1 MKKIID
7 ELTES
12 NDWIMV
18 EVKMKISTFTKQF
31 NSSVSN
37 FYRTL
42 SNSPRMF
49 MNTTYRSFFK
59 KNFCEGFYR
68 SSIQQNDVS
77 IILFLKSSNLI
88 PIVKLTRE
96 LILRIKKLVL
106 VPVIISHP
114 NCMSETDKQLM
125 TSKDG
130 MKNYQKI
137 LSTYQKGRI

>member
-1 MKKIID
+1 MMKILD
-7 ELTES
+7 ELMEN

-18 EVKMKISTFTKQF
+18 EIKLKISTFTKQF

-42 SNSPRMF
+42 SNSPRVF

-59 KNFCEGFYR
+59 KNFGEGFYR

-77 IILFLKSSNLI
+77 IILFLKSKRITPLD
-88 PIVKLTRE
+88 KLTRE
-96 LILRIKKLVL
+96 LTLRIKKLVL
-106 VPVIISHP
+106 VPVIISKP
-114 NCMSETDKQLM
+114 DCMSETDKQLLS
-125 TSKDG
+125 SKDG
-130 MKNYQKI
+130 LKNYQKI

>member
-1 MKKIID
+1 MTKIID
-7 ELTES
+7 QLMES
-12 NDWIMV
+12 QVWIMV
-18 EVKMKISTFTKQF
+18 EVRMKISSFTKQF

-68 SSIQQNDVS
+68 SSILQNDVS
-77 IILFLKSSNLI
+77 VIFFLKSTENL
-88 PIVKLTRE
+88 PLDKLTRE
-96 LILRIKKLVL
+96 LTLRIKKLVL
-106 VPVIISHP
+106 VPVVISHP
-114 NCMSETDKQLM
+114 NCMSETDKQLL
-125 TSKDG
+125 TSREG
-130 MKNYQKI
+130 LKNYQKI